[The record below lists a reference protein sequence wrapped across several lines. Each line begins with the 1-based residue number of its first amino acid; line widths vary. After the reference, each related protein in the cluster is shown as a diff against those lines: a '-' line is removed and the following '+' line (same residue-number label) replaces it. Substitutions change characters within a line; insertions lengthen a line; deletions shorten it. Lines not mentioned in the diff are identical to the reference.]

1 MNSRNRTVI
10 ILVGLL
16 VLALWV
22 LVWSL
27 QIGSSDVSLWGVLQ
41 QLAGLANQ
49 GSADPSH
56 SNSIDQT
63 IFWELRVPRVGQA
76 FAVGGMLALSG
87 LLMQV
92 LLKNPLADPYI
103 LGISGGAGLGGVLMA
118 VTLGGFAASWVMS
131 AGAGIGAIAVVLLVF
146 GLNQRSGL
154 QSLDRLLLTG
164 VAVSSVSTALVSLL
178 LTFSGSDVFRGLV
191 FWLLGEL
198 NGQNAYA
205 LLLGWCVM
213 LLCCMP
219 LARAMNAMV
228 LGDDMASTLGV
239 PVQQL
244 RLGLYWLAALAT
256 GVAVAAGGM
265 IGFVGLVVPHAMRL
279 LLGADNRLLIPAV
292 AVAGG
297 VFLTAADCVARSL
310 LAPIQLPV
318 GVVTALVGGPIFIW
332 LLHRSG
338 LRVQRLKAI
347 GSSSYLAD
355 GLGSNVDQSS
365 SMDTFQARSLSPN
378 SMPLLSVSDFSL
390 RMDTRLVCDSLHWAG
405 QAGQVWA
412 VIGNS
417 GIGKSTWMRA
427 LAGLQNEWCQQSGVI
442 AYQGKSLAGMPLAER
457 ACHLA
462 WMPQSDQ
469 VPFPCT
475 ARERVLAGLHPHGK
489 PFSWESRQDL
499 QEVSQALARVNLKG
513 VEARMLDSLSGGERR
528 RVSLAAAMVQG
539 TPIVLLDEPLG
550 QLDWKHQI
558 ELAGLFKPWAIQRNG
573 LMVWVTHDPNLALRY
588 STHVLAFCADGQVVQ
603 GAAEQVLTP
612 SILSHV
618 YGCPVT
624 SEHSPALHFPI

>member
-1 MNSRNRTVI
+1 MNTRKRTI
-10 ILVGLL
+10 FILAGLL
-16 VLALWV
+16 VLAMWV

-41 QLAGLANQ
+41 QLTG
-49 GSADPSH
+49 PSDVLH
-56 SNSIDQT
+56 SSVIDQT
-63 IFWELRVPRVGQA
+63 IFWELRVPRVVQA
-76 FAVGGMLALSG
+76 FAVGGLLAMSG

-103 LGISGGAGLGGVLMA
+103 LGISGGAGLGGVLVA
-118 VTLGGFAASWVMS
+118 VLLGGFAASWLMP
-131 AGAGIGAIAVVLLVF
+131 AGAGLGAIAVVLLVF
-146 GLNQRSGL
+146 GLNNRSGL

-178 LTFSGSDVFRGLV
+178 LTFSGADVFRGLV

-205 LLLGWCVM
+205 LLLAWGAM
-213 LLCCMP
+213 LLFCMP
-219 LARAMNAMV
+219 LARTMNAMG
-228 LGDDMASTLGV
+228 LGDDIASTLGV
-239 PVQQL
+239 HVNQL

-279 LLGADNRLLIPAV
+279 LLGSDNRLLIPAV

-310 LAPIQLPV
+310 IAPIQLPV

-338 LRVQRLKAI
+338 LRVRQLRKTALSPTASGP
-347 GSSSYLAD
+347 GSVSGSAVSAD
-355 GLGSNVDQSS
+355 TIPAPSLGSAQSLDS
-365 SMDTFQARSLSPN
+365 
-378 SMPLLSVSDFSL
+378 LLSVSGFSL
-390 RMDTRLVCDSLHWAG
+390 WNDQRTVCKSLDWIG
-405 QAGQVWA
+405 QAGQVWS

-417 GIGKSTWMRA
+417 GIGKSTFMRS
-427 LAGLQNEWCQQSGVI
+427 LAGLQNDWCLQAGQI
-442 AYQGKSLAGMPLAER
+442 HYQGKNLTDMPLAER

-475 ARERVLAGLHPHGK
+475 VSQRVLAGLHPHGK
-489 PFSWESRQDL
+489 PFSWESSQDL
-499 QEVSQALARVNLKG
+499 LEVSNALARVHLSG

-539 TPIVLLDEPLG
+539 TPIVLLDEPLS
-550 QLDWKHQI
+550 QLDWRHQI
-558 ELAGLFKPWAIQRNG
+558 DLAGLFKPWAQQRRG
-573 LMVWVTHDPNLALRY
+573 LMVWITHDPNLALRF
-588 STHVLAFCADGQVVQ
+588 STHVLAFCADGQVIQ
-603 GAAEQVLTP
+603 GPADQVLT
-612 SILSHV
+612 SAVLSRV

-624 SEHSPALHFPI
+624 SDHSPALYFPT

>member
-1 MNSRNRTVI
+1 MNSRNRTVL
-10 ILVGLL
+10 ILAGLL
-16 VLALWV
+16 GLAMWV

-27 QIGSSDVSLWGVLQ
+27 QIGSSDVTLWGQSPV
-41 QLAGLANQ
+41 
-49 GSADPSH
+49 
-56 SNSIDQT
+56 DQT
-63 IFWELRVPRVGQA
+63 IFWELRVPRVMQA
-76 FAVGGMLALSG
+76 FAVGGLLAMSG

-103 LGISGGAGLGGVLMA
+103 LGISGGAGLGGVLVA
-118 VTLGGFAASWVMS
+118 VSVGGFAAAWMMPV
-131 AGAGIGAIAVVLLVF
+131 GAGIGAMAVVLLVF
-146 GLNQRSGL
+146 GLNNRSGL

-198 NGQNAYA
+198 NGQNATV
-205 LLLGWCVM
+205 LLFAWCLM
-213 LLCCMP
+213 LMCCMP
-219 LARAMNAMV
+219 LARTMNAMV
-228 LGDDMASTLGV
+228 LGDDMARTLGV
-239 PVQQL
+239 QVKQL

-279 LLGADNRLLIPAV
+279 LLGSDNRLLIPAV

-310 LAPIQLPV
+310 IAPIQLPV
-318 GVVTALVGGPIFIW
+318 GVVTALVGGPVFIW

-338 LRVQRLKAI
+338 LCLRSLKKGGANSGGVEQHNKVQPSKA
-347 GSSSYLAD
+347 
-355 GLGSNVDQSS
+355 Q
-365 SMDTFQARSLSPN
+365 SLSP
-378 SMPLLSVSDFSL
+378 STTPLLSISGFSL
-390 RMDTRLVCDSLHWAG
+390 SSNHRPVCNALDWDGH
-405 QAGQVWA
+405 AGQVWA

-417 GIGKSTWMRA
+417 GIGKSTLMRS
-427 LAGLQNEWCQQSGVI
+427 LAGLQNDWCQQTGHI
-442 AYQGKSLAGMPLAER
+442 RYQGKRLGGIPLAER

-475 ARERVLAGLHPHGK
+475 VRDRVLAGLHPHGK
-489 PFSWESRQDL
+489 PFSWETRQDL
-499 QEVSQALARVNLKG
+499 LEVSRALSRVQLNG
-513 VEARMLDSLSGGERR
+513 VEARMLDTLSGGERR

-539 TPIVLLDEPLG
+539 TPIVLLDEPLS

-558 ELAGLFKPWAIQRNG
+558 ELAGLFKPWALERQG
-573 LMVWVTHDPNLALRY
+573 LMVWITHDPNFALRF
-588 STHVLAFCADGQVVQ
+588 STHVLALCADGQIIQ
-603 GAAEQVLTP
+603 GPVAEVLTP
-612 SILSHV
+612 SVLSRV
-618 YGCPVT
+618 YGCPIV
-624 SEHSPALHFPI
+624 SQHSPVLHFPAH

>member
-1 MNSRNRTVI
+1 MNSRNRTV
-10 ILVGLL
+10 LVLALL
-16 VLALWV
+16 ALLALWV

-27 QIGSSDVSLWGVLQ
+27 QIGSSDVSLWGVFQ
-41 QLAGLANQ
+41 QLLGPGGAPGL
-49 GSADPSH
+49 SP
-56 SNSIDQT
+56 IDQT
-63 IFWELRVPRVGQA
+63 IFWELRLPRVLQA
-76 FAVGGMLALSG
+76 FAVGGLLAMSG

-103 LGISGGAGLGGVLMA
+103 LGISGGAGLGGVLVA
-118 VTLGGFAASWVMS
+118 VGLGGFVASWVMS
-131 AGAGIGAIAVVLLVF
+131 AGAGLGAIAVVLLVF
-146 GLNQRSGL
+146 GLNGRSGL

-198 NGQNAYA
+198 NGQNAVG
-205 LLLGWCVM
+205 LLVIWGLM

-219 LARAMNAMV
+219 LARTMNAMV
-228 LGDDMASTLGV
+228 LGDDLASTLGV
-239 PVQQL
+239 NTRQL

-279 LLGADNRLLIPAV
+279 LLGSDNRLLLPAV

-310 LAPIQLPV
+310 IAPIQLPV

-338 LRVQRLKAI
+338 LRVSSLKFA
-347 GSSSYLAD
+347 SFNNASLKTASVLTPA
-355 GLGSNVDQSS
+355 LVSQS
-365 SMDTFQARSLSPN
+365 QARSVSLLLKVTGLSLWTQQRAICSGLN
-378 SMPLLSVSDFSL
+378 WE
-390 RMDTRLVCDSLHWAG
+390 C

-417 GIGKSTWMRA
+417 GIGKSTFLRA
-427 LAGLQNEWCQQSGVI
+427 LAGLQNDWCQQSGQI
-442 AYQGKSLAGMPLAER
+442 AYQGKSLDQMPLAER

-469 VPFPCT
+469 LPFPCT
-475 ARERVLAGLHPHGK
+475 VRDRVLAGLHPHGK
-489 PFSWESRQDL
+489 PFSWETRQDIE
-499 QEVSQALARVNLKG
+499 QVADALNRVMLSG
-513 VEARMLDSLSGGERR
+513 MEPRMINTLSGGERR
-528 RVSLAAAMVQG
+528 RVSLASAMVQG
-539 TPIVLLDEPLG
+539 TPMVLLDEPLS

-558 ELAGLFKPWAIQRNG
+558 ELAGLFKPWAQEREG
-573 LMVWVTHDPNLALRY
+573 LMVWITHDPNLALRY
-588 STHVLAFCADGQVVQ
+588 STHVLALCPGGQTIQ
-603 GAAEQVLTP
+603 GPAAEVLTAP
-612 SILSHV
+612 VLSQV
-618 YGCPVT
+618 YGCPIDANP
-624 SEHSPALHFPI
+624 SPALYFPASSP

>member
-1 MNSRNRTVI
+1 MNSRKRTI
-10 ILVGLL
+10 FILAGLL

-41 QLAGLANQ
+41 QLLGPGDLQ
-49 GSADPSH
+49 STSA
-56 SNSIDQT
+56 IDQT
-63 IFWELRVPRVGQA
+63 IFWELRVPRVLQA
-76 FAVGGMLALSG
+76 FAVGGLLAMSG

-103 LGISGGAGLGGVLMA
+103 LGISGGAGLGGVLVA
-118 VTLGGFAASWVMS
+118 VLLGGFAASWLMP
-131 AGAGIGAIAVVLLVF
+131 AGAGLGAIAVVLLVF
-146 GLNQRSGL
+146 GLNNRSGL

-178 LTFSGSDVFRGLV
+178 LTFSGADVFRGLV

-205 LLLGWCVM
+205 LLLAWGGM
-213 LLCCMP
+213 LLLCMP
-219 LARAMNAMV
+219 LARTMNAMG

-239 PVQQL
+239 HVKQL

-279 LLGADNRLLIPAV
+279 LLGSDNRLLIPAV

-310 LAPIQLPV
+310 IAPIQLPV
-318 GVVTALVGGPIFIW
+318 GVVTALVGGPIFVW

-338 LRVQRLKAI
+338 LRLQQLRKKALPPLESESES
-347 GSSSYLAD
+347 GSAPHGALAAD
-355 GLGSNVDQSS
+355 RRSMQTTSLGSI
-365 SMDTFQARSLSPN
+365 QAKHS
-378 SMPLLSVSDFSL
+378 LLSVSSL
-390 RMDTRLVCDSLHWAG
+390 SLWSKQRAVCQSLDWAG

-417 GIGKSTWMRA
+417 GIGKSTFMRA
-427 LAGLQNEWCQQSGVI
+427 LAGLQNDWCLQAGHI
-442 AYQGKSLAGMPLAER
+442 LYQGKNLMDMPLAER

-475 ARERVLAGLHPHGK
+475 VRERVLAGLHPHGK
-489 PFSWESRQDL
+489 PFSWESSQDL
-499 QEVSQALARVNLKG
+499 LEVSKALERVRLSG

-558 ELAGLFKPWAIQRNG
+558 ELAGLFRPWAQQRQG
-573 LMVWVTHDPNLALRY
+573 LMMWITHDPNLALRF
-588 STHVLAFCADGQVVQ
+588 STHVLAFCADGQVLQ
-603 GAAEQVLTP
+603 GPVDQVLNSAT
-612 SILSHV
+612 LGRV

-624 SEHSPALHFPI
+624 SEHSPALYFPT

>member
-1 MNSRNRTVI
+1 MNSRNRTVL
-10 ILVGLL
+10 ILAGLL
-16 VLALWV
+16 ALAAWV

-27 QIGSSDVSLWGVLQ
+27 QIGSSEVSLWGASPV
-41 QLAGLANQ
+41 
-49 GSADPSH
+49 
-56 SNSIDQT
+56 DQT
-63 IFWELRVPRVGQA
+63 IFWELRVPRVMQA
-76 FAVGGMLALSG
+76 FAVGGLLAMSG

-103 LGISGGAGLGGVLMA
+103 LGISGGAGLGGVLVA
-118 VTLGGFAASWVMS
+118 VSLGGFAAAWTMS
-131 AGAGIGAIAVVLLVF
+131 AGAGIGAMAVVLLVF
-146 GLNQRSGL
+146 GLNNRSGL

-198 NGQNAYA
+198 NGQNAIA
-205 LLLGWCVM
+205 LLISWCVM
-213 LLCCMP
+213 LACCMP
-219 LARAMNAMV
+219 LARTMNAMV

-239 PVQQL
+239 HVKQL

-279 LLGADNRLLIPAV
+279 LLGSDNRLLMPSV

-310 LAPIQLPV
+310 IAPIQLPV

-338 LRVQRLKAI
+338 LRMQNLKRGSTGNLGRNFDRDDLHGSVSVKSKVQQNNSYSAKDHQPKA
-347 GSSSYLAD
+347 
-355 GLGSNVDQSS
+355 QP
-365 SMDTFQARSLSPN
+365 LSPFLT
-378 SMPLLSVSDFSL
+378 PLLSISNFTIQSTQ
-390 RMDTRLVCDSLHWAG
+390 RAVCNPTNWAG
-405 QAGQVWA
+405 HAGQVWA

-417 GIGKSTWMRA
+417 GIGKSTFMRA
-427 LAGLQNEWCQQSGVI
+427 LAGLQNGWCQQTGVI
-442 AYQGKSLAGMPLAER
+442 QYQGINLQGMPLAER

-475 ARERVLAGLHPHGK
+475 VRDRVLAGLHPHGK
-489 PFSWESRQDL
+489 PFSWETRQDL
-499 QEVSQALARVNLKG
+499 QQVSDALSRVQLSD
-513 VEARMLDSLSGGERR
+513 VEARMLDTLSGGERR

-539 TPIVLLDEPLG
+539 TPIVLLDEPLS

-558 ELAGLFKPWAIQRNG
+558 DLAGLFKPWAHDRQG
-573 LMVWVTHDPNLALRY
+573 LMVWITHDPNLALRF
-588 STHVLAFCADGQVVQ
+588 STHVLALCADGQVIQ
-603 GAAEQVLTP
+603 GAASEVLTAP
-612 SILSHV
+612 VLSRV
-618 YGCPVT
+618 YGCTIV
-624 SEHSPALHFPI
+624 SEHSPALYFPV